1 MTVVDLNKHPKRGL
15 TFFKRQRVILQVVV
29 YALLFT
35 GVIATYVYKKN
46 KIQSLGVK
54 KNNLISQRVLLEKE
68 LKLKLSE
75 FKSKVNSSNVEELA
89 RIYLK
94 MEKSTSP
101 DGVFVVIDEDNIFI
115 NNKDDQLPDLFCD
128 LTENSIDIIKE
139 SEVSNYL
146 KKENIY

>member
-1 MTVVDLNKHPKRGL
+1 MTVVELNKQPKRGI
-15 TFFKRQRVILQVVV
+15 TFLKRQRVIVLVVV
-29 YALLFT
+29 YTLLFT
-35 GVIATYVYKKN
+35 AVVAAYVYKKN
-46 KIQSLGVK
+46 KIQSLGAK

-94 MEKSTSP
+94 MEKSKSP
-101 DGVFVVIDEDNIFI
+101 DGVFVVVDVDNIFI
-115 NNKDDQLPDLFCD
+115 NNEDDQLPDLFCD
-128 LTENSIDIIKE
+128 LTENSIDVIKE